1 MVKKSKANPSNNFYG
16 RKVDGINLRKEIE
29 IFRPEAKDKQDF
41 GNFYNELDKKRRSK
55 KPIIILMAFLL
66 AGIFVLAILGLKS
79 LRNSFQKSG
88 IIADSSTM
96 QPYLTDEITKG
107 LSGTKTGDSITIQIS
122 EAELADFIGVGT
134 ADFPI
139 KKSSLLIKDDGIY
152 ISGRTGDS
160 FLSLPV
166 TIVAIPKA
174 EAGKLKVELSKA
186 STGMVTLPLSIK
198 NALNDY
204 FSNTLSTY
212 TSDIGRIDVKE
223 VVLKNQKMNL
233 IGTAL

>member
-1 MVKKSKANPSNNFYG
+1 MEKKSKANPSNNFYG
-16 RKVDGINLRKEIE
+16 RKVNGINLRKEIE
-29 IFRPEAKDKQDF
+29 IFRPEPKDKKDF
-41 GNFYNELDKKRRSK
+41 GNFYNDLDKRRKSKR
-55 KPIIILMAFLL
+55 PVIIFMTLL
-66 AGIFVLAILGLKS
+66 LIALFALIIFGLWS
-79 LRNSFQKSG
+79 LRNSFQKTG
-88 IIADSSTM
+88 IIADKGQSES
-96 QPYLTDEITKG
+96 YLTDQVKTS
-107 LSGTKTGDSITIQIS
+107 LANTKTGDNVTVQIT
-122 EAELADFIGVGT
+122 EVELANFIGVGT

-139 KKSSLLIKDDGIY
+139 KKSTLLIKDDGIY

-160 FLSLPV
+160 FLSFPV

-174 EAGKLKVELSKA
+174 EAGKLKIELSKA

-204 FSNTLSTY
+204 FTDTLSTY

-223 VVLKNQKMNL
+223 VVLKNQMMNL